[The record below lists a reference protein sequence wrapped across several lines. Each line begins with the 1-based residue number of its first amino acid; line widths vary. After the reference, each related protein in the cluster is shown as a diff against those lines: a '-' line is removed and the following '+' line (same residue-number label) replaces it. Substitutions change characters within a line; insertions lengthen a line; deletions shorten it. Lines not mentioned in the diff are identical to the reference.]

1 MPAICTALDNTNVKL
16 FDETD
21 EHLKSLKVKLDA
33 AGLKEKY
40 KFRMGMLVKTV
51 SADKE
56 KMATFLKYPTEVL
69 KCQQIVQDTSELH
82 FVVDVEQDADFRI
95 PLPMPPK
102 GAIEDDELVML
113 ATHIIRC
120 CADGCKPK

>member
-1 MPAICTALDNTNVKL
+1 MPPICTAGDNTNVKL
-16 FDETD
+16 FDETED
-21 EHLKSLKVKLDA
+21 RLKSLKVEMDKAPLE
-33 AGLKEKY
+33 EKY
-40 KFRMGMLVKTV
+40 KYRMGMLVKTV
-51 SADKE
+51 WADKE

-102 GAIEDDELVML
+102 GAIEDAELVML